1 MTPVFSHGRLRL
13 YLLRLLEESPRHGYD
28 IIRELESRFLGL
40 YSPSAGTIYPRL
52 ARLESEGLVAHSDEG
67 GRKVYRITDAGRDEL
82 HRRAGELAELERE
95 ITDSVDALADQI
107 AVEARDT
114 VSDLRKE
121 LKQAAKEVRRR
132 GLRDRLH
139 QSWVE
144 SMDMSEHWT
153 AGARAPR
160 TAGELNRRIRVYTD
174 ELTALARQ
182 ARPDQ
187 AAEVLGVLDDAVARL
202 RAIVD

>member
-13 YLLRLLEESPRHGYD
+13 YLLKLLDESPRHGYD
-28 IIRELESRFLGL
+28 VIRELESRFLGL

-52 ARLESEGLVAHSDEG
+52 ARLETEGLVAHSDEG

-82 HRRAGELAELERE
+82 RRRAGELAELERE

-144 SMDMSEHWT
+144 SMGLSEQWT
-153 AGARAPR
+153 ARGRPPR
-160 TAGELNRRIRVYTD
+160 SAGELNRRIRVYTD

>member
-144 SMDMSEHWT
+144 SMGMSEHWT
-153 AGARAPR
+153 GGGRAPR

-182 ARPDQ
+182 ARSDQ

>member
-28 IIRELESRFLGL
+28 VIRELESRFLGL

-52 ARLESEGLVAHSDEG
+52 ARLEAEGLVAHSEEG
-67 GRKVYRITDAGRDEL
+67 GRKVYRITEAGRDEL

-132 GLRDRLH
+132 GLRDRLQ

-144 SMDMSEHWT
+144 TMGMSERWT
-153 AGARAPR
+153 SDRAPR
-160 TAGELNRRIRVYTD
+160 SAGEMNRRVRLYTD
-174 ELTALARQ
+174 ELTTLARQ
-182 ARPDQ
+182 AGADQ
-187 AAEVLGVLDDAVARL
+187 AVEVLAVLDEAVTRL
-202 RAIVD
+202 RAIVE